1 MAEAATRPTQAQTAV
16 DVSARTFASL
26 SQVSL
31 LPFLR

>member
-1 MAEAATRPTQAQTAV
+1 MAAAATRLALAQAAV
-16 DVSARTFASL
+16 QVSALVFSDM